1 MLDEGQAIVFVKEF
15 TLETFI
21 EPRCCSNSD
30 FGLRYSNR
38 PDKEE
43 PGAFGGFDGEGAS
56 YFHCRKDLIHIQF
69 QRFPPQNQTIL

>member
-30 FGLRYSNR
+30 FGTPIGQTKKSQGHLAVSTV
-38 PDKEE
+38 KELVISTV
-43 PGAFGGFDGEGAS
+43 G
-56 YFHCRKDLIHIQF
+56 K
-69 QRFPPQNQTIL
+69 T